1 MATVGSAIVCDRLR
15 LYGNRSLCDRLRS
28 TIRDRLRSAIVCD
41 RLRSYGNQPLNM
53 SITANYG
60 CFSLDVIASM
70 LVRRPIKK
78 KLLWQFDS
86 IIMQNVSHDL
96 RLFCAPTWPSYDV
109 IGEHL
114 LINKSAMLH
123 TINHRQ
129 GIRGISGGRFFSSD
143 ICIFDQISNYC
154 PISEMSKERFN

>member
-1 MATVGSAIVCDRLR
+1 MVHQITYFSSESGGRCRIPAFKV
-15 LYGNRSLCDRLRS
+15 RSRKRWSLVS
-28 TIRDRLRSAIVCD
+28 KKTS
-41 RLRSYGNQPLNM
+41 
-53 SITANYG
+53 YG

-70 LVRRPIKK
+70 LVHRPIKK

-86 IIMQNVSHDL
+86 IIMQNVSHHL
-96 RLFCAPTWPSYDV
+96 RLLCAPTWPSYDV

-143 ICIFDQISNYC
+143 IWIFDQISNYC
-154 PISEMSKERFN
+154 PISEMSKERFNWSEGQTSDPRVT